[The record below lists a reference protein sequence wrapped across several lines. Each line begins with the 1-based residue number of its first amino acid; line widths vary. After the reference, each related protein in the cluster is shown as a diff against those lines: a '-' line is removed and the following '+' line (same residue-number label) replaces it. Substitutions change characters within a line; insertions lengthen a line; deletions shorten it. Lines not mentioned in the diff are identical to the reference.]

1 MIKLK
6 KFKFPKS
13 SFPIIQIDN
22 LLSNSSC
29 EKLKK
34 DIQKQKKFDD
44 FVMNGR
50 NRINKGSATFNSFLN
65 KSEISKKLYN
75 SLNSKSTF
83 VYIFTNFDI

>member
-65 KSEISKKLYN
+65 KSEISNIHLTK
-75 SLNSKSTF
+75 F
-83 VYIFTNFDI
+83 